1 MKLLVTGGAGF
12 VGTNLIKAL
21 KTRYQHSKNV
31 EIHVID
37 NYSTGYEKN
46 RQPDV
51 YYHSINIEANVAT
64 AAMESIDPDVI
75 FHLAALARIQPSFTN
90 PNPTFDSNMSGT
102 QKVLEYARKKNIPVI
117 YAGSSSTH
125 GGVYKNPYTFSK
137 WVGEEL
143 CQMYSQVYDVPTIIT
158 RFYNVYGDHMI
169 PGDSAYATVV
179 QIFDEQYAA
188 NKPLTVTGDGE
199 QRRDF
204 THVLDICD
212 ALVACIDH
220 PELRGEFFELGR
232 GKNYSINEVAE
243 MYGTEYVHI
252 PKRPGEA
259 KTTLADFSK
268 ATEVLGYNPTRNLD
282 DYVKNITKNENIT
295 NTAITQ

>member
-1 MKLLVTGGAGF
+1 MKILVTGGAGF
-12 VGTNLIKAL
+12 VGTNLIKTL
-21 KTRYQHSKNV
+21 KEKKPEAQIR
-31 EIHVID
+31 VID
-37 NYSTGYEKN
+37 NYSTGYGSN
-46 RQPDV
+46 QQPGVEYIKAD
-51 YYHSINIEANVAT
+51 IESLSAT
-64 AAMESIDPDVI
+64 AIMESYEPDVI
-75 FHLAALARIQPSFTN
+75 YHLAALARIQPSFIN
-90 PNPTFDSNMSGT
+90 PNPTFDSNMVGT
-102 QKVLEYARKKNIPVI
+102 QKVLEYARKKKTPVI

-125 GGVYKNPYTFSK
+125 GGVYKNPYTFAK

-143 CQMYSQVYDVPTIIT
+143 CQMYSHVYDVPTIIT

-188 NKPLTVTGDGE
+188 GKPLTVTGDGE

-220 PELRGEFFELGR
+220 PDLKGEFFELGR

-268 ATEVLGYNPTRNLD
+268 ATEVLGYNPTRNLE
-282 DYVKNITKNENIT
+282 DYVKNITKNANKLH
-295 NTAITQ
+295 NTIA

>member
-1 MKLLVTGGAGF
+1 MKILVTGGAGF
-12 VGTNLIKAL
+12 VGTNLIKTL
-21 KTRYQHSKNV
+21 KEKKPEAQIR
-31 EIHVID
+31 VID
-37 NYSTGYEKN
+37 NYSTGYGSN
-46 RQPDV
+46 QQPGVEYIKAD
-51 YYHSINIEANVAT
+51 IESLSAT
-64 AAMESIDPDVI
+64 AIMESYEPDVI
-75 FHLAALARIQPSFTN
+75 FHLAALARIQPSFIN
-90 PNPTFDSNMSGT
+90 PNPTFDSNMVGT
-102 QKVLEYARKKNIPVI
+102 QKVLEYARKKKTPVI

-125 GGVYKNPYTFSK
+125 GGVYKNPYTFAK

-143 CQMYSQVYDVPTIIT
+143 CQMYSHVYDVPTIIT

-179 QIFDEQYAA
+179 QIFDDQYAA
-188 NKPLTVTGDGE
+188 SKPLTVTGDGE

-220 PELRGEFFELGR
+220 PDLKGEFFELGR

-268 ATEVLGYNPTRNLD
+268 AAEVLGYNPTRNLE
-282 DYVKNITKNENIT
+282 DYVKNITENANKLH
-295 NTAITQ
+295 NTIA

>member
-1 MKLLVTGGAGF
+1 MKILVTGGAGF
-12 VGTNLIKAL
+12 VGTNLIKTL
-21 KTRYQHSKNV
+21 KEKKPEAQIR
-31 EIHVID
+31 VID
-37 NYSTGYEKN
+37 NYSTGYGSN
-46 RQPDV
+46 QQPGVEYIKAD
-51 YYHSINIEANVAT
+51 IESLSAT
-64 AAMESIDPDVI
+64 AIMESYEPDVI
-75 FHLAALARIQPSFTN
+75 FHLAALARIQPSFIN
-90 PNPTFDSNMSGT
+90 PNPTFDSNMVGT
-102 QKVLEYARKKNIPVI
+102 QKVLEYARKKKTPVI

-125 GGVYKNPYTFSK
+125 GGVYKNPYTFAK

-143 CQMYSQVYDVPTIIT
+143 CQMYSHVYDVPTIIT

-179 QIFDEQYAA
+179 QIFDDQYAA
-188 NKPLTVTGDGE
+188 SKPLTVTGDGE

-268 ATEVLGYNPTRNLD
+268 ATEVLGYKPIRNLD
-282 DYVKNITKNENIT
+282 DYVKTIITNENKLY
-295 NTAITQ
+295 NTITQ

>member
-1 MKLLVTGGAGF
+1 MKILVTGGAGF
-12 VGTNLIKAL
+12 VGTNLIKTL
-21 KTRYQHSKNV
+21 KEKKPEAQIR
-31 EIHVID
+31 VID
-37 NYSTGYEKN
+37 NYSTGYGSN
-46 RQPDV
+46 QQPGVEYIKAD
-51 YYHSINIEANVAT
+51 IESLSAT
-64 AAMESIDPDVI
+64 AIMESYEPDVI
-75 FHLAALARIQPSFTN
+75 FHLAALARIQPSFIN
-90 PNPTFDSNMSGT
+90 PNPTFDSNMVGT
-102 QKVLEYARKKNIPVI
+102 QKVLEYARKKKTPVI

-125 GGVYKNPYTFSK
+125 GGVYKNPYTFAK

-143 CQMYSQVYDVPTIIT
+143 CQMYSHVYDVPTIIT

-188 NKPLTVTGDGE
+188 GKPLTVTGDGE

-220 PELRGEFFELGR
+220 PDLKGEFFELGR

-268 ATEVLGYNPTRNLD
+268 ATEVLGYNPTRNLE
-282 DYVKNITKNENIT
+282 DYVKNITKNANKLH
-295 NTAITQ
+295 NTIA

>member
-1 MKLLVTGGAGF
+1 MKILITGGAGF
-12 VGTNLIKAL
+12 IGTNLIKTL
-21 KTRYQHSKNV
+21 KEKNPES

-37 NYSTGYEKN
+37 NYSTGYKQNE
-46 RQPDV
+46 QPDI
-51 YYHSINIEANVAT
+51 YYHPINIEANVAAT
-64 AAMESIDPDVI
+64 AMESIDPDVI

-90 PNPTFDSNMSGT
+90 PNPTFNSNMVGT
-102 QKVLEYARKKNIPVI
+102 QKVLEYARKKKTPVI

-137 WVGEEL
+137 WTGEETL
-143 CQMYSQVYDVPTIIT
+143 KMYSEVYDVPTIIT

-169 PGDSAYATVV
+169 HGDSAYSTVV
-179 QIFDEQYAA
+179 QIFNEQYAA

-204 THVLDICD
+204 THVLDICN

-220 PELRGEFFELGR
+220 PELQGEFFELGR

-243 MYGTEYVHI
+243 MYGTEYIHI

-268 ATEVLGYNPTRNLD
+268 AAEILGYTPTRNLD
-282 DYVKNITKNENIT
+282 DYVKNIIENENKH
-295 NTAITQ
+295 NTAKQK

>member
-1 MKLLVTGGAGF
+1 MKILVTGGAGF
-12 VGTNLIKAL
+12 VGTNLIKTL
-21 KTRYQHSKNV
+21 KKKKPEATIV
-31 EIHVID
+31 VID
-37 NYSTGYEKN
+37 NYSTGYVENK
-46 RQPDV
+46 QPGV
-51 YYHSINIEANVAT
+51 EYLNANIESQSGTAIIESIN
-64 AAMESIDPDVI
+64 PDVI
-75 FHLAALARIQPSFTN
+75 YHLAALARIQPSFTN
-90 PNPTFDSNMSGT
+90 PNPTFDSNMVGT
-102 QKVLEYARKKNIPVI
+102 QKILEYARKKKTPVI

-143 CQMYSQVYDVPTIIT
+143 CKMYSEVYGVPTIIT

-169 PGDSAYATVV
+169 PGDSAYSTVV

-220 PELRGEFFELGR
+220 PELQGEFFELGR

-259 KTTLADFSK
+259 KTALADFSK

-282 DYVKNITKNENIT
+282 DYVKNIIENENIT